1 MMRIA
6 IVQSRATGYW
16 NYCPDSAEAFKQMLS
31 FDDADGFNDA
41 QSAIESAKSDSSIPS
56 GATFVEYPRGQ

>member
-1 MMRIA
+1 MKIA

-31 FDDADGFNDA
+31 FDDADGFDAA
-41 QSAIESAKSDSSIPS
+41 QSAIEAAQSDSSIPS
-56 GATFVEYPRGQ
+56 GSQFVEYAKGA